1 MNLTFVDILVGLVL
15 AVSTF
20 YAAWRGF
27 LHETLAIFALVAAG
41 FAAVYFG
48 PWLFPWMHQHITTG
62 WLAVTAAYA
71 AVFLVVYIPLAFLS
85 RRISKSVKSSALGP
99 LDRILGVAFG
109 VVRGLVTV
117 GLVYIG
123 FVHYVPAH
131 DHPASFTHARTLPLM
146 QKTAEVL
153 RSLVPDYGHNDVGV
167 HPRDELGDL
176 IQRNEGPVKVEN
188 AENAA
193 FLMQRIRVPNMVFLN
208 LLAGH
213 GLLLP
218 PFPVASTRLS
228 SARRSLTP
236 YPFSVRAAD
245 MFLCDI

>member
-27 LHETLAIFALVAAG
+27 LHETLAIFAVVAAI
-41 FAAVYFG
+41 FAALYFG
-48 PWLFPWMHQHITTG
+48 PWLFPWMHQHIATE
-62 WLAVTAAYA
+62 WLAITAADA

-85 RRISKSVKSSALGP
+85 RRLSNSVKSSALGP
-99 LDRILGVAFG
+99 LDRVLGVAFG

-123 FVHYVPAH
+123 FVYFVPAH

-153 RSLVPDYGHNDVGV
+153 RSLVPNYGHNDFGV

-176 IQRNEGPVKVEN
+176 IRHNEEPVKVEN
-188 AENAA
+188 AGENTQVPEDPMSHKNISA
-193 FLMQRIRVPNMVFLN
+193 QRTEKGYGAKDRRALDSLVEATGN
-208 LLAGH
+208 G
-213 GLLLP
+213 G
-218 PFPVASTRLS
+218 S
-228 SARRSLTP
+228 SKP
-236 YPFSVRAAD
+236 
-245 MFLCDI
+245 

>member
-27 LHETLAIFALVAAG
+27 LHETLAIFALVAAV
-41 FAAVYFG
+41 FAALYFG
-48 PWLFPWMHQHITTG
+48 PWLFPWVHQHIATQ
-62 WLAVTAAYA
+62 WLAIAAADA
-71 AVFLVVYIPLAFLS
+71 AMFLVVYIPLAFLS

-99 LDRILGVAFG
+99 LDRVLGVAFG
-109 VVRGLVTV
+109 VARGLVTV

-123 FVHYVPAH
+123 FVHFVPAH

-153 RSLVPDYGHNDVGV
+153 RSLVPNYGPNDLGV

-176 IQRNEGPVKVEN
+176 IQRNEEPVKVEN
-188 AENAA
+188 AASNI
-193 FLMQRIRVPNMVFLN
+193 QVPEDHMSHKNI
-208 LLAGH
+208 
-213 GLLLP
+213 
-218 PFPVASTRLS
+218 
-228 SARRSLTP
+228 SAQQSEKGYGAKDRRALDSLVEATGNGGSGKP
-236 YPFSVRAAD
+236 
-245 MFLCDI
+245 

>member
-27 LHETLAIFALVAAG
+27 LHETLAIFAVVAAI
-41 FAAVYFG
+41 FAALYFG
-48 PWLFPWMHQHITTG
+48 PWLFPWMHQHIATE

-85 RRISKSVKSSALGP
+85 RRISNSVRSSALGP
-99 LDRILGVAFG
+99 LDRMLGVAFG

-131 DHPASFTHARTLPLM
+131 DHPASFTHARSLPLM

-153 RSLVPDYGHNDVGV
+153 RSLVPNYGHNDFGV

-176 IQRNEGPVKVEN
+176 IRRNEGPVKVEN
-188 AENAA
+188 AGENTQVPEDPMSHKNISA
-193 FLMQRIRVPNMVFLN
+193 QRTEKGYGAKDRRALDSLVEATGN
-208 LLAGH
+208 G
-213 GLLLP
+213 G
-218 PFPVASTRLS
+218 S
-228 SARRSLTP
+228 SKP
-236 YPFSVRAAD
+236 
-245 MFLCDI
+245 

>member
-123 FVHYVPAH
+123 FVHYVPVH

-188 AENAA
+188 AAGNTQVPEDHMSHKNISAA
-193 FLMQRIRVPNMVFLN
+193 RTEKGYGVKDRRALDSLVEATGN
-208 LLAGH
+208 G
-213 GLLLP
+213 G
-218 PFPVASTRLS
+218 S
-228 SARRSLTP
+228 SKP
-236 YPFSVRAAD
+236 
-245 MFLCDI
+245 

>member
-27 LHETLAIFALVAAG
+27 LHETLAIFAVVAAV
-41 FAAVYFG
+41 FAALYFG
-48 PWLFPWMHQHITTG
+48 PWLFPWMHQHIATE
-62 WLAVTAAYA
+62 WLATTAAYA

-85 RRISKSVKSSALGP
+85 RRISNSVRSSALGP
-99 LDRILGVAFG
+99 LDRVLGVAFG

-153 RSLVPDYGHNDVGV
+153 RSLVPNYGHGDFGV

-176 IQRNEGPVKVEN
+176 IRRNEGPVKVEN
-188 AENAA
+188 AAQNTQVPEDPMSHKNIST
-193 FLMQRIRVPNMVFLN
+193 QRSEKGYGAPDRRALDSLVEATGN
-208 LLAGH
+208 G
-213 GLLLP
+213 G
-218 PFPVASTRLS
+218 S
-228 SARRSLTP
+228 SKP
-236 YPFSVRAAD
+236 
-245 MFLCDI
+245 

>member
-27 LHETLAIFALVAAG
+27 LHETLAIFAVVAAV
-41 FAAVYFG
+41 FAALYFG
-48 PWLFPWMHQHITTG
+48 PWLFPWMHQHIATE
-62 WLAVTAAYA
+62 WLAATAADA

-85 RRISKSVKSSALGP
+85 RRISNSVKSSALGP

-123 FVHYVPAH
+123 FVYFVPAH

-146 QKTAEVL
+146 QKTAAVL
-153 RSLVPDYGHNDVGV
+153 RSLVPNYGPHDLGV

-176 IQRNEGPVKVEN
+176 IRRNEEPVKVEN
-188 AENAA
+188 AGENTQVPEDPMSHKNISA
-193 FLMQRIRVPNMVFLN
+193 QRTEKGYG
-208 LLAGH
+208 AKD
-213 GLLLP
+213 
-218 PFPVASTRLS
+218 
-228 SARRSLTP
+228 RRALDSLVEATGNGGSGKP
-236 YPFSVRAAD
+236 
-245 MFLCDI
+245 